1 MGLNEDGV
9 TYLVNN
15 FWDKCKK
22 TYVPQIDGKGLSTE
36 DYTTEEKDRL
46 ASLNILIGNE
56 ELQTTAKTVTSA
68 INEILGASIDG
79 HLLSN
84 ITDEDGVHNIR
95 YNNNLLQIK
104 KNDTWKDIPYLTS
117 NVESS
122 LKAKIY
128 LGSGTV
134 IVDSMTGEELY
145 VNEYYIDALGNG
157 SFYSVTQ
164 DGNAV
169 LDTVNYTTYCAKAS
183 HTHTISNITNLQA
196 TLDGKANTHSHPYLS
211 TSGGTVTGNVHV
223 KNGQIYI
230 NNNTALY
237 TYNTS
242 GTAFPLVYINASN
255 QVLLGHST
263 YSANNYYYTAGN
275 HYFNKGVL
283 ISSGN
288 LGSQSPYTSGFAMY
302 GKWRDGVNHDIVG
315 KSDNG
320 LGCFLGWTG
329 SASYATVCTIRGRTC
344 KYTNSNGTT
353 TLSDKNLKKD
363 FESFSEAH
371 DNFFD
376 NLKPTTYKF
385 ILGSSGRHHFGYI
398 TQEVEEALEKAGLT
412 TKDFG
417 GVNIIK
423 LTSRETET
431 DIDENGN
438 EIQKDIEES
447 STNYLLDKNINE
459 EHDLIYTEFISLNTW
474 QIQKL
479 KKRVKEQE
487 ERIAKLESLIM

>member
-145 VNEYYIDALGNG
+145 VNDYYIDALGNG

-169 LDTVNYTTYCAKAS
+169 LDTVNYTTYCATKDHTHSNYSLTS
-183 HTHTISNITNLQA
+183 HTHSNYA
-196 TLDGKANTHSHPYLS
+196 SSSHTHSNYSLTSHTHSNYASSSHTHSYLPL
-211 TSGGTVTGNVHV
+211 SGGTISGTLTSTGT
-223 KNGQIYI
+223 ITS
-230 NNNTALY
+230 NTSLHLY
-237 TYNTS
+237 TNIGALQAYTTS
-242 GTAFPLVYINASN
+242 FAI
-255 QVLLGHST
+255 
-263 YSANNYYYTAGN
+263 YS
-275 HYFNKGVL
+275 
-283 ISSGN
+283 
-288 LGSQSPYTSGFAMY
+288 
-302 GKWRDGVNHDIVG
+302 KWRDGSNHDVVTRG
-315 KSDNG
+315 TDG
-320 LGCFLGWTG
+320 LGCALGWAG
-329 SASYATVCTIRGRTC
+329 SASYATIVTIRGRTC
-344 KYTNSNGTT
+344 KYQNASGTS
-353 TLSDKNLKKD
+353 TLSDRNLKKD
-363 FESFSEAH
+363 FKNLSEAH
-371 DNFFD
+371 DIFFD
-376 NLKPTTYKF
+376 NLNPTTYKY
-385 ILGSSGRHHFGYI
+385 ILGTSGRQHFGYI
-398 TQEVEEALEKAGLT
+398 TQEVEEALEIAGLT

-417 GVNIIK
+417 GVNITP
-423 LTSRETET
+423 LTCRETET
-431 DIDENGN
+431 DEETG
-438 EIQKDIEES
+438 ESKDIYNS
-447 STNYLLDKNINE
+447 ADNYLLDRGIKEQHN
-459 EHDLIYTEFISLNTW
+459 LIYTEFVALNTW